1 VAAEAAVGEAAAV
14 AAGLAVAEEMAADL
28 VVLAGEVPVAVG
40 PQAVGRLIVK
50 ILSKRRR
57 TFE

>member
-1 VAAEAAVGEAAAV
+1 VAVAVVGVAAEV

-40 PQAVGRLIVK
+40 PQGVGRLIMK
-50 ILSKRRR
+50 ILSERRR
-57 TFE
+57 TFA

>member
-1 VAAEAAVGEAAAV
+1 
-14 AAGLAVAEEMAADL
+14 LAVAEEMAAGL
-28 VVLAGEVPVAVG
+28 VVLAGEVPGAVG